1 MSEILGTLFK
11 YLMVILGAV
20 AVVALFY
27 MTLGQD
33 KTHKAISSI
42 TQLQA
47 NTQGLFSTHTSF
59 TDLSSAV
66 AITAGLA
73 PPDMISGTALIN
85 PWGGAVTISVNPS
98 VSSRFDITTTN
109 IPDDACSKL
118 ASILGAA
125 GSSATNLAV
134 NGTGLTLPVNVA
146 AVVTACNATTN
157 SITITSGR

>member
-33 KTHKAISSI
+33 KTHKAVSSI

-47 NTQGLFSTHTSF
+47 NTQALFSTQTSF
-59 TDLSSAV
+59 SGLSSAV
-66 AITAGLA
+66 AITGGLA
-73 PPDMISGTALIN
+73 PSDMISGSDLIN
-85 PWGGAVTISVNPS
+85 PWGGAVTIAVNPS

-109 IPDDACSKL
+109 IPDDSCSKL

-125 GSSATNLAV
+125 GSSATALAV
-134 NGTGLTLPVNVA
+134 NGTALSLPVSVA
-146 AVVTACNATTN
+146 AVVAACNSTTN

>member
-33 KTHKAISSI
+33 KTHKAVSSI

-47 NTQGLFSTHTSF
+47 NTQALFSTQTSF
-59 TDLSSAV
+59 SGLNNAV
-66 AITAGLA
+66 AVTGGLA
-73 PPDMISGTALIN
+73 PSDMISGSDLIN
-85 PWGGAVTISVNPS
+85 PWGGGVTIAVNPS
-98 VSSRFDITTTN
+98 VSSRFDITSTN
-109 IPDDACSKL
+109 IPADACSKL

-125 GSSATNLAV
+125 GSSATALAV
-134 NGTGLTLPVNVA
+134 NGTVLSLPVNVA
-146 AVVTACNATTN
+146 AVVTACNTSAN
-157 SITITSGR
+157 AITITSGR